1 MMITASTTLMR
12 RSSEGTRGVSTYAP
26 LFTTIDD
33 SVTTGKGQ
41 GEAGAINFEII
52 IIGW

>member
-12 RSSEGTRGVSTYAP
+12 RSSEGTRGVRTYAL

-33 SVTTGKGQ
+33 SVTTGEGL
-41 GEAGAINFEII
+41 GEAGAVNFE
-52 IIGW
+52 